1 MVGVMQCIDKK
12 IMTVNAASI
21 NNSFDTTDVSLG
33 GAPNSALSPTSAT
46 SARIAKSFANG
57 SKLDRTQSLRTNVR
71 PLGAFNRN
79 FDQNSATTDVN
90 STFFQNFRLNLD
102 INFIFFLFILKSM
115 QPPGAKLPKKST
127 NVISKAMEYMFGW

>member
-71 PLGAFNRN
+71 PLGAFNRH

-90 STFFQNFRLNLD
+90 STFFQ
-102 INFIFFLFILKSM
+102 IF
-115 QPPGAKLPKKST
+115 
-127 NVISKAMEYMFGW
+127 

>member
-1 MVGVMQCIDKK
+1 
-12 IMTVNAASI
+12 MTINSAPI
-21 NNSFDTTDVSLG
+21 NNSLDNTDISLG
-33 GAPNSALSPTSAT
+33 AGANGGVLSPQSAT

-79 FDQNSATTDVN
+79 FDQNSATTDVKLN
-90 STFFQNFRLNLD
+90 FLLFFD
-102 INFIFFLFILKSM
+102 LFILDFLKLFFLIFQSM